1 MSLTDSTTEQGLSSE
16 EVKELLDIEL
26 FLTNGIYAYQGM
38 LILWFTLMLGQFSK
52 LIRSYDKIIQTGNR
66 SKFGTLVITLPLYMS
81 LIVNLF
87 MSGGI
92 VMWWAVWRCHS

>member
-1 MSLTDSTTEQGLSSE
+1 MSLTDSTTEQGLSSAE
-16 EVKELLDIEL
+16 AKELVDKEL

-38 LILWFTLMLGQFSK
+38 PILWFKLMLGEFSK

-66 SKFGTLVITLPLYMS
+66 STFGTLVITLPLYMS

-87 MSGGI
+87 MSGSI
-92 VMWWAVWRCHS
+92 VMWWAVWRCNS